1 MAHRVGPGEEASR
14 GFSLS
19 QSISKA
25 DLESQN
31 TSVGVPF
38 MAQQLTNPT
47 RILMRT
53 LVRSLVSLSGL
64 RIRCCH
70 ELWCRLAAIARIR
83 PLVWELPN
91 AEGLALKRKKKKI
104 PVCLHSQSHWPQS
117 HRTCTILVH
126 TSSSL
131 WVGAV
136 NSLEDGES
144 SLYLRSALQVPRDTK
159 SRYSKKKRSL
169 CST

>member
-1 MAHRVGPGEEASR
+1 MQVHMWMAHRVGPGEEASR

-91 AEGLALKRKKKKI
+91 AEGLALKRKKKKN
-104 PVCLHSQSHWPQS
+104 
-117 HRTCTILVH
+117 
-126 TSSSL
+126 TSVPSL
-131 WVGAV
+131 
-136 NSLEDGES
+136 
-144 SLYLRSALQVPRDTK
+144 TK
-159 SRYSKKKRSL
+159 SLAPKPQDMYHPRPHQQQPLGWGSQLLRRWGIIPL
-169 CST
+169 P

>member
-38 MAQQLTNPT
+38 TAQQLTNPT

-70 ELWCRLAAIARIR
+70 ELWCRLAATARIR
-83 PLVWELPN
+83 PLVWELPY
-91 AEGLALKRKKKKI
+91 AEGLALKRKKKKDQCAFTHKVTG
-104 PVCLHSQSHWPQS
+104 PKATEHVP
-117 HRTCTILVH
+117 
-126 TSSSL
+126 SSSTPAAASGL
-131 WVGAV
+131 G
-136 NSLEDGES
+136 
-144 SLYLRSALQVPRDTK
+144 Q
-159 SRYSKKKRSL
+159 
-169 CST
+169 STP